1 MKILAI
7 GGCGSMGRYAMR
19 AVQNFSSV
27 DQIIIADINKES
39 ADFFAA
45 SLNQKVCS
53 IQLDINDAS
62 ALKQA
67 MEDINIV
74 VNTCGPYFKFAAPIL
89 KAAISSGCNYID
101 ICDDWE
107 PTIDMMKLD
116 AKAKSAGVS
125 ATIGLGASPGLTN
138 LMALIAIRELDEV
151 TTVYTGWD
159 IGGTSLDENAMQ
171 QSENAAMM
179 HGVEQMT
186 GQVKVFQDGAFKM
199 VKPLQKINVDYP
211 GLTNFN
217 GNIFGHPE
225 AVTFPHYFPKLKDS
239 INLAHGGHADF
250 LILKSIM
257 GLVNLRLLS
266 KLRAANLFSLLES
279 KQSTQKRTKG
289 VDYPPAMYGFARGI
303 KNEMPASVGVCMPSH
318 TEDPDMN
325 EKIKNIG
332 MGEITGIPLA
342 CGIKMLA
349 EGRINQAGV
358 LAPEAGH
365 IEPNSFISEVF
376 EEISKV
382 LGLPSG
388 SLSDSIQITRSW

>member
-19 AVQNFSSV
+19 AAQNYSAIEE
-27 DQIIIADINKES
+27 IIIADINQET
-39 ADFFAA
+39 AETFAS
-45 SLNQKVCS
+45 SLNRKVS
-53 IQLDINDAS
+53 AIQLDVNDGC
-62 ALKQA
+62 LLEEA
-67 MEDINIV
+67 MKGIDIV
-74 VNTCGPYFKFAAPIL
+74 VNTCGPYFKFGAPIL
-89 KAAISSGCNYID
+89 AAAISSGCNYID

-116 AKAKSAGVS
+116 AKARSAGVT

-138 LMALIAIRELDEV
+138 LMALIAIGELDEV

-186 GQVKVFQDGAFKM
+186 GQVKIFQNGAFKM

-225 AVTFPHYFPKLKDS
+225 AVTFPNYFPTLKDS
-239 INLAHGGHADF
+239 INLAHGGHANF
-250 LILKSIM
+250 FILKSIM
-257 GLVNLRLLS
+257 SLVNLRLLS
-266 KLRAANLFSLLES
+266 KEKAANLFSLLES
-279 KQSTQKRTKG
+279 KQSYQNRPKG
-289 VDYPPAMYGFARGI
+289 SDYPPVMYGFAYGTKNGI
-303 KNEMPASVGVCMPSH
+303 PASVGVCIPSNS
-318 TEDPDMN
+318 ENSDLN
-325 EKIKNIG
+325 QQIKNIG

-349 EGRINQAGV
+349 EGRINQTGV

-365 IEPNSFISEVF
+365 IEPSLFITDVF
-376 EEISKV
+376 EEISKA
-382 LGLPSG
+382 LGLQID
-388 SLSDSIQITRSW
+388 SLSDSIKITRSW

>member
-1 MKILAI
+1 MNILAI

-19 AVQNFSSV
+19 AAQNYDSI
-27 DQIIIADINKES
+27 DKIIIADINYKTAE
-39 ADFFAA
+39 DFAA
-45 SLNQKVCS
+45 SLNQKVS
-53 IQLDINDAS
+53 AIQLDANDAN
-62 ALKQA
+62 ALNKA
-67 MEDINIV
+67 MEHIDIV
-74 VNTCGPYFKFAAPIL
+74 VNTCGPYFKFGAPIL
-89 KAAISSGCNYID
+89 EAAISSGCNYVD

-116 AKAKSAGVS
+116 AKAKSASVS

-179 HGVEQMT
+179 HGIEQMT
-186 GQVKVFQDGAFKM
+186 GRVKVFQDGAFKM
-199 VKPLQKINVDYP
+199 DRPLKKINVKYP
-211 GLTNFN
+211 GLNNFN

-225 AVTFPHYFPKLKDS
+225 AVTFPHYFPKLQDS

-250 LILKSIM
+250 FILKFIM
-257 GLVNLRLLS
+257 SLVNLRLLS
-266 KLRAANLFSLLES
+266 KEKAAYLFSLLEG
-279 KQSTQKRTKG
+279 KQSNQKGHKG
-289 VDYPPAMYGFARGI
+289 VDYPPAMYGFADGI
-303 KNEMPASVGVCMPSH
+303 KNGMPASVGVCIPSN
-318 TEDPDMN
+318 TEDSDMN

-349 EGRINQAGV
+349 EGCIKEVGV

-365 IEPNSFISEVF
+365 IEPNGFIGDVF
-376 EEISKV
+376 EEISKT
-382 LGLPSG
+382 LGLPTD

>member
-19 AVQNFSSV
+19 SLQNYSAIEE
-27 DQIIIADINKES
+27 IIIADINKENAEVF
-39 ADFFAA
+39 AD
-45 SLNQKVCS
+45 SLNHKVS
-53 IQLDINDAS
+53 AIQLDVNDAN
-62 ALKQA
+62 ALNQA
-67 MEDINIV
+67 MEHIDIV
-74 VNTCGPYFKFAAPIL
+74 VNTCGPYFKFGVPIL
-89 KAAISSGCNYID
+89 EAAISSGCNYID

-186 GQVKVFQDGAFKM
+186 GRVKVFQGGAFKM
-199 VKPLQKINVDYP
+199 IRPLKKINVKYP

-225 AVTFPHYFPKLKDS
+225 AVTFPRYFPKLQDS

-250 LILKSIM
+250 FILKFIM
-257 GLVNLRLLS
+257 SLVNFRLLS
-266 KLRAANLFSLLES
+266 KEKAAHLFSLLEG
-279 KQSTQKRTKG
+279 KQSTQKRHKG
-289 VDYPPAMYGFARGI
+289 VDYPPAMYGFAHGI
-303 KNEMPASVGVCMPSH
+303 KNGMPASVGVCIPSN
-318 TEDPDMN
+318 TEDSDMN

-349 EGRINQAGV
+349 EGHIKEVGV

-365 IEPNSFISEVF
+365 IEPNGFISNVF
-376 EEISKV
+376 EEISKT
-382 LGLPSG
+382 LGLPSD

>member
-19 AVQNFSSV
+19 AVQNYSAIEE
-27 DQIIIADINKES
+27 IIIADINKET
-39 ADFFAA
+39 AEAFAE
-45 SLNQKVCS
+45 SLNQKVS
-53 IQLDINDAS
+53 AIQLDVNDAS

-67 MEDINIV
+67 MENIDIV
-74 VNTCGPYFKFAAPIL
+74 VNTCGPYFKFGAPIL
-89 KAAISSGCNYID
+89 SAAISSGCNYID

-107 PTIDMMKLD
+107 PTIDMMKLS
-116 AKAKSAGVS
+116 AEAKSAGVS

-138 LMALIAIRELDEV
+138 LMALIAIGELDEV

-186 GQVKVFQDGAFKM
+186 GQVKIFQNGVFKM
-199 VKPLQKINVDYP
+199 VKPLKKINVDYP

-225 AVTFPHYFPKLKDS
+225 AVTFPNYFPKLKNS

-266 KLRAANLFSLLES
+266 KVKAANLFSLLEG
-279 KQSTQKRTKG
+279 KQSNQKRHKG
-289 VDYPPAMYGFARGI
+289 VDYPPVMYGFAHGI
-303 KNEMPASVGVCMPSH
+303 KNGMPASVGVCIPSD
-318 TEDPDMN
+318 TEDSDMN
-325 EKIKNIG
+325 EQIKNIG
-332 MGEITGIPLA
+332 MGEITGVPLA

-349 EGRINQAGV
+349 EGRINEVGV

-365 IEPNSFISEVF
+365 IEPNEFISDVF
-376 EEISKV
+376 EEISKL
-382 LGLPSG
+382 LGLPIG

>member
-19 AVQNFSSV
+19 AIQNFSAIEE
-27 DQIIIADINKES
+27 IIIADINKETAEVF
-39 ADFFAA
+39 AD
-45 SLNQKVCS
+45 SLNHKVS
-53 IQLDINDAS
+53 AIRLDVNDAS

-67 MEDINIV
+67 MEHINIV
-74 VNTCGPYFKFAAPIL
+74 VNTCGPYFKFGAPIL
-89 KAAISSGCNYID
+89 SAAISSGCNYID

-116 AKAKSAGVS
+116 AEAKSAGVS

-186 GQVKVFQDGAFKM
+186 GRVKVFQDGDFKM
-199 VKPLQKINVDYP
+199 VKPLKKINVKYP

-225 AVTFPHYFPKLKDS
+225 AVTFPNYFPKLQDS

-250 LILKSIM
+250 FILKFIM
-257 GLVNLRLLS
+257 SLVNLRLLS
-266 KLRAANLFSLLES
+266 KEKAAHLFSFLEGE
-279 KQSTQKRTKG
+279 QSSQKRHKG
-289 VDYPPAMYGFARGI
+289 VDYPPVMYGFAHGI
-303 KNEMPASVGVCMPSH
+303 KNGMPASVGVCIPSD
-318 TEDPDMN
+318 TEDSDMN
-325 EKIKNIG
+325 EQIKNIG

-349 EGRINQAGV
+349 EGRINEVGV

-365 IEPNSFISEVF
+365 IEPNGFISDVF
-376 EEISKV
+376 EEISNL
-382 LGLPSG
+382 LGLPIG
-388 SLSDSIQITRSW
+388 SLSDSILITRSW

>member
-27 DQIIIADINKES
+27 EQIIIADINKES

-45 SLNQKVCS
+45 SLNQKVSS
-53 IQLDINDAS
+53 IQLDINDAG

-74 VNTCGPYFKFAAPIL
+74 VNTCGPYFKFATPIL

-186 GQVKVFQDGAFKM
+186 GQVKVFQNGAFKM
-199 VKPLQKINVDYP
+199 VKPLQKINVNYP
-211 GLTNFN
+211 GLTNFY

-289 VDYPPAMYGFARGI
+289 VDYPPAMYGFARGV
-303 KNEMPASVGVCMPSH
+303 KNEMPANVGVCIPSH

-325 EKIKNIG
+325 EQIKNIG

>member
-45 SLNQKVCS
+45 SLNQKVSS
-53 IQLDINDAS
+53 IQLDINDAG

-74 VNTCGPYFKFAAPIL
+74 VNTCGPYFKFATPIL

-116 AKAKSAGVS
+116 AEAKSAGVS

-171 QSENAAMM
+171 QTENAAMM

-199 VKPLQKINVDYP
+199 VKPLQKINVKYP

-289 VDYPPAMYGFARGI
+289 VDYPPAMYGFAHGI
-303 KNEMPASVGVCMPSH
+303 KNEMPASVGVCLPSN
-318 TEDPDMN
+318 TEDPDIN
-325 EKIKNIG
+325 EQIKNIG

-349 EGRINQAGV
+349 EGRINEVGV

-365 IEPNSFISEVF
+365 IEPNGFISDVF

-388 SLSDSIQITRSW
+388 SLNDSIKITRSW

>member
-19 AVQNFSSV
+19 AAQHYSSI
-27 DQIIIADINKES
+27 DKIIIADINKET
-39 ADFFAA
+39 ARTFAA
-45 SLNQKVCS
+45 SLNQKVS
-53 IQLDINDAS
+53 AIQLDVNDDS

-74 VNTCGPYFKFAAPIL
+74 VNTCGPYFKFGAPIL
-89 KAAISSGCNYID
+89 AAAISSGCNYID

-199 VKPLQKINVDYP
+199 VKPLQKINVKYP

-225 AVTFPHYFPKLKDS
+225 AVTFPHYFPKLEDS

-257 GLVNLRLLS
+257 GLVNLRVLS
-266 KLRAANLFSLLES
+266 KLSAANLFSLLES

-289 VDYPPAMYGFARGI
+289 VDYPPAMYGFAHGI
-303 KNEMPASVGVCMPSH
+303 KNEMPASVGVCLPSN
-318 TEDPDMN
+318 TEDPDIN
-325 EKIKNIG
+325 EQIKNIG

-349 EGRINQAGV
+349 EGRINEVGV

-365 IEPNSFISEVF
+365 IEPNGFISDVF

-388 SLSDSIQITRSW
+388 SINDSIKITRSW

>member
-19 AVQNFSSV
+19 AAQHYSSI
-27 DQIIIADINKES
+27 DKIIIADINKET
-39 ADFFAA
+39 ARTFAA
-45 SLNQKVCS
+45 SLNQKVS
-53 IQLDINDAS
+53 AIQLDVNDDS

-74 VNTCGPYFKFAAPIL
+74 VNTCGPYFKFGAPIL
-89 KAAISSGCNYID
+89 AAAISSGCNYID

-186 GQVKVFQDGAFKM
+186 GEVKVFQDGAFKM
-199 VKPLQKINVDYP
+199 VKPLQKINVKYP

-225 AVTFPHYFPKLKDS
+225 AVTFPHYFPKLEDS

-266 KLRAANLFSLLES
+266 KLSAANLFSLLES

-289 VDYPPAMYGFARGI
+289 VDYPPAMYGFAHGI
-303 KNEMPASVGVCMPSH
+303 KNEMPASVGVCLPSN
-318 TEDPDMN
+318 TEDPDIN
-325 EKIKNIG
+325 EQIKNIG

-349 EGRINQAGV
+349 EGRINEVGV

-365 IEPNSFISEVF
+365 IEPNGFIGDVF

-388 SLSDSIQITRSW
+388 SLSDSIKITRSW

>member
-19 AVQNFSSV
+19 AIQNFRAIEE
-27 DQIIIADINKES
+27 IIIADINKETAEVFADNLNHKVS
-39 ADFFAA
+39 A
-45 SLNQKVCS
+45 
-53 IQLDINDAS
+53 IRLDVNDAS

-67 MEDINIV
+67 MEHINIV
-74 VNTCGPYFKFAAPIL
+74 VNTCGPYFKFGAPIL
-89 KAAISSGCNYID
+89 SAAISSGCNYID

-151 TTVYTGWD
+151 TKVYTGWD

-186 GQVKVFQDGAFKM
+186 GRVKVFQDGDFKM
-199 VKPLQKINVDYP
+199 VRPLKKINVKYP

-225 AVTFPHYFPKLKDS
+225 AVTFPHYFPKLQDS

-250 LILKSIM
+250 FILKFIM
-257 GLVNLRLLS
+257 SLVNLRLLS
-266 KLRAANLFSLLES
+266 KEKAAHLFSLLEGE
-279 KQSTQKRTKG
+279 QSSQKRHKG
-289 VDYPPAMYGFARGI
+289 VDYPPVMYGFAHGI
-303 KNEMPASVGVCMPSH
+303 KNGIPASVGVCIPSD
-318 TEDPDMN
+318 TEDSDMN
-325 EKIKNIG
+325 EQIKNIG

-349 EGRINQAGV
+349 EGRINEVGV

-365 IEPNSFISEVF
+365 IEPHGFIAKVF
-376 EEISKV
+376 EEISDV
-382 LGLPSG
+382 LGLPNG
-388 SLSDSIQITRSW
+388 SLDDSIRITRSW